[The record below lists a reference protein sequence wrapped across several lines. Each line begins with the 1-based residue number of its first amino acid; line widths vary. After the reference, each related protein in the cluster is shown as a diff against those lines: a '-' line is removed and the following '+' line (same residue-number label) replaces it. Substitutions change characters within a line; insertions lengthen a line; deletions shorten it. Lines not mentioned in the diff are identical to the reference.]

1 MKINCILTISQDIS
15 GKIVDMPN
23 NLTIKVYCNSG
34 ALPDLANSGKVGTT
48 RDSLVLKSIYISVKL
63 IFLESNYYA
72 TNLIF
77 SKGLTNS
84 RENNI
89 HVKR

>member
-1 MKINCILTISQDIS
+1 
-15 GKIVDMPN
+15 MPN

-34 ALPDLANSGKVGTT
+34 ALPDLANSGKVGKT

-63 IFLESNYYA
+63 IFWKA
-72 TNLIF
+72 IIMPQIPIF